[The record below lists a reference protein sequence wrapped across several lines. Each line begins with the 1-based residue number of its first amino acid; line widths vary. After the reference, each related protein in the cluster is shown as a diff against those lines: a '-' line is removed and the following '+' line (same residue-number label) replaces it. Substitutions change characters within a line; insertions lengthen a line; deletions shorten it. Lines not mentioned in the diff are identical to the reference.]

1 MFVVE
6 KQMNFVGKHSCIQR
20 KDVILSNA
28 DLISNTFLR
37 QNVDFISIGC
47 LT

>member
-1 MFVVE
+1 MFAVQ
-6 KQMNFVGKHSCIQR
+6 KQIDFAGKHSCIQR